1 MSNPFGEYCVYGR
14 GGKRGDTFHNIYP
27 EIESEVRM
35 FLVIN
40 SQRNLQALQ
49 LLVLQ
54 ILLKRNIMRALVF
67 LKLCLI
73 LLDQSEVVD

>member
-14 GGKRGDTFHNIYP
+14 GGKRGDTFHDIYP
-27 EIESEVRM
+27 EIESEARV

-40 SQRNLQALQ
+40 SQINLQALQ

-54 ILLKRNIMRALVF
+54 IVLMRNIMRAPVL

-73 LLDQSEVVD
+73 LLDQLEVVD

>member
-14 GGKRGDTFHNIYP
+14 GDKRDDTFHDIYP
-27 EIESEVRM
+27 GIESEARM
-35 FLVIN
+35 FLVID

-49 LLVLQ
+49 LVVLQ
-54 ILLKRNIMRALVF
+54 ILLMMNIMRALVL

-73 LLDQSEVVD
+73 LLDQSEVID